1 MFDGAKVVIVIGK
14 GLYIIRITIFILEKS
29 KIVLG
34 VTCFFVYLH
43 QNSKKLMI
51 ILHKGACVH
60 FD

>member
-1 MFDGAKVVIVIGK
+1 MFAGAKVVIIIGK
-14 GLYIIRITIFILEKS
+14 GPYIIRIMIFVLEKTE
-29 KIVLG
+29 IVLG

-51 ILHKGACVH
+51 LLHKGACVH

>member
-1 MFDGAKVVIVIGK
+1 MFDGAKVEIIIGK
-14 GLYIIRITIFILEKS
+14 GPYIIRITIFILEKS

-34 VTCFFVYLH
+34 VTCFFIYLH

-51 ILHKGACVH
+51 LLHKGACVH